1 MVTSLTATRLSLS
14 TMMGGKAIGQST
26 KKVKRTDL
34 VKDEDTNVDLE
45 AKFNLNEYTFVHK
58 KNILRYNFIS
68 KNEKKP
74 RKT

>member
-14 TMMGGKAIGQST
+14 TMMVGKAIGQST